1 MKIKFNV
8 FIVSVFILFFVVDIS
23 AQNLEQSEWKGFKR
37 INFEVENCNARLVI
51 PKKALNGNPWVWR
64 ARFPEYHNKI
74 DSSLVA
80 EGFHIAYINTDNKFG
95 SPNAVKIW
103 NKFYKYLVKNYK
115 LQKKVAIHCH
125 SRGGLFAYN
134 WAKVNPEKVACIY
147 ADAIVCDFKS
157 WPAGFGAGDGSKN
170 EWKRLKQEYGFK
182 NDEEAIAYL
191 NNPIDNLEELAKNRV
206 PILHSISN
214 QDKIVPPKEN
224 SLKLIQRYIELDA
237 PASILPCSKGI
248 QKLKGHHYE
257 IDNPQLVIDFIKYNS
272 IQKGKLNSSN
282 YHLERKGIA
291 NSYIKFER
299 EKVGRVA
306 FLGGSITYNTGWRDS
321 ISAYLVKRFPQ
332 TKFEFVAAGIPS
344 MGSTPGAFRL
354 QRDVLSK
361 GKIDLLFEEAAVND
375 STNERTSEEQIKGME
390 GIVRHLRKTNPEMDI
405 VMMHFVD
412 PDKMEDYR
420 RGVEPEVITNH
431 NLIADHYGISTINL
445 AKEVT
450 DRIDNGEFTWE
461 KDFKN
466 LHPSPFG
473 QGIYAHSMLQFLENS
488 FSKHLDADDK
498 IFSYDLQEKINEFSY
513 ENGELVDISTIKL
526 PKGWFINSSWNPN
539 DGKRTRP
546 NYVDVPMLIGDKPSK
561 VLKFKFEGNTVGI
574 AIAAGKDAGIIEYRI
589 DKGEWKTQN
598 LFTKWSGQVH
608 LPWYYTLASELS
620 NKKHTLEIKISEI
633 KDARSEGNACRI
645 RYFYI
650 NKN

>member
-1 MKIKFNV
+1 MKIRFKV
-8 FIVSVFILFFVVDIS
+8 FIATIFLQFFVVNIS
-23 AQNLEQSEWKGFKR
+23 AQELVQSDWKGFKK
-37 INFEVENCNARLVI
+37 IDFKVENCDARLVI

-64 ARFPEYHNKI
+64 ARFPEYHTVI

-80 EGFHIAYINTDNKFG
+80 EGFHIAYINTNNRFG

-103 NKFYKYLVKNYK
+103 NSFYSFLMKNYQ

-157 WPAGFGAGDGSKN
+157 WPAGLGLGDGSKN
-170 EWKRLKQEYGFK
+170 EWQLLKQEYGFQS
-182 NDEEAIAYL
+182 DEEAKAYL
-191 NNPIDNLEELAKNRV
+191 NNPIDNLDALAKNRV

-214 QDKIVPPKEN
+214 NDKVVPPKEN
-224 SLKLIQRYIELDA
+224 SLKLIQRYIELGA
-237 PASILPCSKGI
+237 PASILPCSKGN

-257 IDNPQLVIDFIKYNS
+257 IDNPQMVIDFIKYNS
-272 IQKGKLNSSN
+272 IQKGKLNSYN
-282 YHLERKGIA
+282 YHIKRNGIS
-291 NSYIKFER
+291 NSYIMFER

-306 FLGGSITYNTGWRDS
+306 FLGGSITFNPGWRDS
-321 ISAYLVKRFPQ
+321 ISAYLVKRFPE
-332 TKFEFVAAGIPS
+332 TKFEFVAAGISS

-375 STNERTSEEQIKGME
+375 STNERTSEEQIRGME
-390 GIVRHLRKTNPEMDI
+390 GIVRHLRKTNPEMDL

-412 PDKMEDYR
+412 PDKMEAYR
-420 RGVEPEVITNH
+420 KGVEPTVITNH
-431 NLIADHYGISTINL
+431 NLIAEHYGISTINL

-461 KDFKN
+461 QDFKN
-466 LHPSPFG
+466 LHPSSFG
-473 QGIYAHSMLQFLENS
+473 QGIYAHSMILFLES
-488 FSKHLDADDK
+488 SYSKHLDADDK
-498 IFSYDLQEKINEFSY
+498 ILSYGLPKRINEFSY
-513 ENGELVDISTIKL
+513 DNGELVDISTVKL
-526 PKGWFINSSWNPN
+526 SKGWSINNSWNPN
-539 DGKRTRP
+539 DKTRTRS
-546 NYVDVPMLIGDKPSK
+546 NYVDAPMLIGNK
-561 VLKFKFEGNTVGI
+561 VAKILKFKFEGSTVGI

-589 DKGEWKTQN
+589 DKGDWETQN

-608 LPWYYTLASELS
+608 LPWYYTLASKLS
-620 NKKHTLEIKISEI
+620 NKKHTLELKISKN